1 MIFFSEEDNTCPKYK
16 KDTDRREMKPSSSCK
31 KAFIEET

>member
-16 KDTDRREMKPSSSCK
+16 EGTYRRNMIPLQSIK
-31 KAFIEET
+31 KALIEGK